1 MRIFI
6 LFAAAIFTW
15 IPPALST
22 ENRCIIMPHGLGR
35 SANSLWIAEQF
46 FTARYYEAHR
56 LAYPSTKKDLGQL
69 GEQISKEAQGLCLT
83 TPNFLTYSMGGI
95 ILRVIKSM
103 HPDFAVARVVRPIM
117 NQKLLIN
124 EGIGNCS
131 CI

>member
-1 MRIFI
+1 LPFLFLLGFPPRFPQKIGVSSCYRDWGAAQI
-6 LFAAAIFTW
+6 LFGLRNNFS
-15 IPPALST
+15 PPA
-22 ENRCIIMPHGLGR
+22 IIRH
-35 SANSLWIAEQF
+35 
-46 FTARYYEAHR
+46 TR
-56 LAYPSTKKDLGQL
+56 LAYRSTKKDLGQL

-83 TPNFLTYSMGGI
+83 NPNFLTYSMGGI